1 MRGAGFVAMPRRA
14 DPDPHL
20 PILAFARDATDAGLT
35 DDQVRQRVRSGAWTW
50 VARGAYLPHARE
62 GLAGLN
68 EHARRRVEHV
78 HRAIAA
84 ADRNAGSVVAYE
96 SAALVHMLPVGV
108 VPALVQLV
116 VSPGKWTGRRSG
128 INIRRLALSDDD
140 VSLLRVPVTTPAR
153 TWVDLARRGSLADA
167 LMAGDAGLRYA
178 AFSRDDLGR
187 AMARSAGL
195 PGMRRVARALPLI
208 DGIRETPLESAS
220 FAYFVEHGIPL
231 PACQVVIA
239 DGGRFLGRVDVLWD
253 DPSRGVRLI
262 GESDGAMKYGDR
274 GEAYREKLREDQL
287 RAAGYAVVRWGMADL
302 RSADLA
308 GRLRAALRLA

>member
-1 MRGAGFVAMPRRA
+1 MPRRA

-50 VARGAYLPHARE
+50 VARGSYLPHAQA
-62 GLAGLN
+62 GLAGLD
-68 EHARRRVEHV
+68 EHARRRIEHV

-84 ADRNAGSVVAYE
+84 ADRNVDSVVAYE
-96 SAALVHMLPVGV
+96 SAVLVHQLPIGV

-116 VSPGKWTGRRSG
+116 VPPGRWTGRRSG
-128 INIRRLALSDDD
+128 INIRRLALPDED
-140 VSLLRVPVTTPAR
+140 VVALRVPVTTPAR

-167 LMAGDAGLRYA
+167 LMAGDAGLRHS
-178 AFSRDDLGR
+178 AFSRDDLGQVV
-187 AMARSAGL
+187 AHSAGL

-231 PACQVVIA
+231 PQCQVAIVV
-239 DGGRFLGRVDVLWD
+239 DGRFLGRVDVLWE
-253 DPSRGVRLI
+253 DPVRGVRLV
-262 GESDGAMKYGDR
+262 GESDGVLKYGDR
-274 GEAYREKLREDQL
+274 GEAYREKVREDGL
-287 RAAGYAVVRWGMADL
+287 RSAGYAVARWGMADL
-302 RSADLA
+302 RSARLA
-308 GRLRAALRLA
+308 DRLRVALRVA